1 MPVMNQ
7 KTGLILS
14 GGGARAA
21 YQVGVLQAIADILPP
36 ETRQP
41 FPIITGTSAG
51 AINALALAGRPGNF
65 RSRTRAL
72 TTMWGSLESGSIYQ
86 TSLSGVTRNALQIFW
101 ATLNGRYAKGKSLA
115 LLDNSPLRELL
126 EDIIQF
132 THIERAIASGELD
145 AVAVTAMNY
154 SSGRSTTF
162 YQSHHTIR
170 PWTRSRRDSIAT
182 ELGVEH
188 LLASSALPTLFP
200 ATPIGDEFFGDGALR
215 QIRPLSPAIHL
226 GAERLLIIGVRESTQ
241 PNGLGSSVESM
252 TPPTIPQVLG
262 QMLNAV
268 FLDAMEADLETLQRL
283 NKLLS
288 GLSNKQQ
295 TALGMEKL
303 RPIET
308 LTISPSRPLADI
320 AQEHYH
326 ELPRSMRMFLK
337 ATRSI
342 KDSGSGGALSYILF
356 EQGYCQRLIELG
368 YADAM
373 EQSEAIQAFFALSTV
388 FHGEKKASL
397 WNFAGPVVRRP
408 AGTMKKAW
416 LDLLG
421 KKQRRV

>member
-21 YQVGVLQAIADILPP
+21 YQVGVLQAIAELLPP

-51 AINALALAGRPGNF
+51 AINALALAGRPGSF
-65 RSRTRAL
+65 RSRTHAL

-86 TSLSGVTRNALQIFW
+86 TRLLGVTRNVLQILW
-101 ATLNGRYAKGKSLA
+101 ATLSSRYAQGKSLA
-115 LLDNSPLRELL
+115 LLDNSPLKELL
-126 EDIIQF
+126 EDVIQF
-132 THIERAIASGELD
+132 THIERAIASGELE

-162 YQSHHTIR
+162 YQSHHAMR

-200 ATPIGDEFFGDGALR
+200 ATAIGNDFFGDGALR

-226 GAERLLIIGVRESTQ
+226 GAERLLIIGVREDTQ
-241 PNGLGSSVESM
+241 ANGLGSSVEAMS
-252 TPPTIPQVLG
+252 PPTIPQVLG

-268 FLDAMEADLETLQRL
+268 FLDAVEADLETLQRINQLLAGL
-283 NKLLS
+283 N
-288 GLSNKQQ
+288 NRQQ
-295 TALGMEKL
+295 TALGMSVL

-308 LTISPSRPLADI
+308 LSISPSQPLADI
-320 AQEHYH
+320 AREHYS
-326 ELPRSMRMFLK
+326 ELPRSMRVFLK
-337 ATRSI
+337 ATSSI
-342 KDSGSGGALSYILF
+342 KETGSGGALSYILF

-368 YADAM
+368 YSDGM
-373 EQSEAIQAFFALSTV
+373 DKSKAIQDFFALSTV
-388 FHGEKKASL
+388 FKREKKASL
-397 WNFAGPVVRRP
+397 WDSAGPVVRTP
-408 AGTMKKAW
+408 LGPIKKAW
-416 LDLLG
+416 FNFIG

>member
-1 MPVMNQ
+1 MNQ

-21 YQVGVLQAIADILPP
+21 YQVGVLQAIAEILPR

-51 AINALALAGRPGNF
+51 AINALGLAGRPGNF

-86 TSLSGVTRNALQIFW
+86 TRLWGVTRNALEILW
-101 ATLNGRYAKGKSLA
+101 ATLSNNYAQGKSLA
-115 LLDNSPLRELL
+115 LLDNSPLQELL

-132 THIERAIASGELD
+132 THIERAISAGELD

-162 YQSHHTIR
+162 YQSHHAIR
-170 PWTRSRRDSIAT
+170 PWVRSRRQSVAT
-182 ELGVEH
+182 VLGVEH

-200 ATPIGDEFFGDGALR
+200 ATPIGDEYFGDGALR
-215 QIRPLSPAIHL
+215 QMRPLSPAIHL
-226 GAERLLIIGVRESTQ
+226 GAERLLIIGVSENTR

-268 FLDAMEADLETLQRL
+268 FLDAVEADLESLQRI
-283 NKLLS
+283 NQLLS
-288 GLSNKQQ
+288 GISSKQKN
-295 TALGMEKL
+295 ALGMEML

-308 LTISPSRPLADI
+308 LTISPSMPLADI
-320 AQEHYH
+320 AREHYH
-326 ELPRSMRMFLK
+326 ELPRSMRLFLK

-342 KDSGSGGALSYILF
+342 KESGSGGALSYILF

-368 YADAM
+368 YSDAM
-373 EQSEAIQAFFALSTV
+373 AQCEAIQDFFALSTV
-388 FHGEKKASL
+388 FQSEKKASL
-397 WNFAGPVVRRP
+397 WEFAGPVVRKP
-408 AGTMKKAW
+408 LGPVKKAW
-416 LDLLG
+416 FDLIG